1 MCNKLVILFT
11 VFIKLIPKLVVRL
24 VTMLVLIFAVTTGA
38 FADVAGDLGNFFTS
52 LGYAGNITPGTAYQG
67 QAAGYYSGGSVFLRD
82 RVRNVQLI
90 NIDPPTLRNGC
101 GGIDLFTGGFSFVNA
116 EEITKFFQQIM
127 SNAGGY
133 MFDLALET
141 AVPEIAHAM
150 QYIQNLAQEINANNF
165 NSCEMAETL
174 VGGMWPRTKAT
185 QQHICKDLGN
195 YSGKFADW
203 AEARQKCSEVG
214 KYNETMNKAKEAGNE
229 QYEKSVIVNKNL
241 IWDALNK
248 SGYLKDDPTLREF
261 FMSLS
266 GTIIYGNGSEGNVR
280 IYNPLA
286 KDRKVLKAM
295 LEGGKAAIY
304 KCSGNEHVKCL
315 KITQIETE
323 IKKEKSLYEKVKK
336 TINELVTAVANDNG
350 PLDPKLKGFLETVK
364 FPLLKFITTHLM
376 ANQAVMAMSIANY
389 SEAISKSLLMQYMY
403 EALQVVEH
411 SLSNT
416 DYAPEIHKQLID
428 QIHSAMSYV
437 EMIKAESRNDIQDL
451 MKFIESSKST
461 EKEITAR
468 TVGKLKRN
476 LGGGS

>member
-1 MCNKLVILFT
+1 MN
-11 VFIKLIPKLVVRL
+11 IKLIAA
-24 VTMLVLIFAVTTGA
+24 LILTFTTTTEV
-38 FADVAGDLGNFFTS
+38 FADVAGDLGTFFTS
-52 LGYAGNITPGTAYQG
+52 LGYEGNITPGTAYEG
-67 QAAGYYSGGSVFLRD
+67 QAAGYYSGGSIFLRD
-82 RVRNVQLI
+82 RVRNIQLI

-101 GGIDLFTGGFSFVNA
+101 GGIDLFGGGFSFVDA
-116 EEITKFFQQIM
+116 KALTEFFQKVM

-141 AVPEIAHAM
+141 AVPELAHAM

-195 YSGKFADW
+195 YSGKFDDW
-203 AEARQKCSEVG
+203 AMARQKCSDDT
-214 KYNETMNKAKEAGNE
+214 KYKETMDKAGEDGYK
-229 QYEKSVIVNKNL
+229 QYKQATIINKNL
-241 IWDALNK
+241 IWEALNT
-248 SGYLKDDPTLREF
+248 SGYLKDDLVLKEF

-266 GTIIYGNGSEGNVR
+266 GTIIYGSEGKVK

-286 KDRKVLKAM
+286 KDRKVLKAL
-295 LEGGKAAIY
+295 LEGGKAEIY
-304 KCSGNEHVKCL
+304 KCDEHIKCL
-315 KITQIETE
+315 KLTPTETE
-323 IKKEKSLYEKVKK
+323 IKKENSLYGKVKK
-336 TINELVTAVANDNG
+336 TINEIVTAVANDSG

-364 FPLLKFITTHLM
+364 FPLLKFITAHLM
-376 ANQAVMAMSIANY
+376 ANQAAMAMSLANY
-389 SEAISKSLLMQYMY
+389 SEAISKSLLMQYMH

-416 DYAPEIHKQLID
+416 DYAPEIHKQLTD

-437 EMIKAESRNDIQDL
+437 EMIKTESRSDIQEL
-451 MKFIESSKST
+451 MKFIESSKTT
-461 EKEITAR
+461 EQEVTTKVT
-468 TVGKLKRN
+468 GQLKHR